1 LKITNAETIYV
12 RPKEIR
18 ERTDS
23 SQDALIVKVTTD
35 EGIIGYGEVDS
46 LPLLTKATFDSP
58 YSHTLSSGLRE
69 IIVGEDP
76 FEYEKIWHKMYQ
88 STLYVGREG
97 AVIHAMAG
105 IDIAL
110 WDIIGKA
117 LNKPVYKLLGGGFKD
132 KIRAYAS
139 AMFAFTPE
147 ETAERAK
154 SFVERGFTAV
164 KFGWEPMGPDPKLD
178 EALVRSI
185 REAVGDGSKWGAHV
199 TYITQS
205 EPLGLAHA
213 VKEARDFLS
222 DSSFLMLLGDNLS
235 QGAVTDLISQF
246 NSDNPDAL
254 ILLKEVP
261 DPEAFGTAELNEKKE
276 VIRVVEKAKEP
287 RSNFAIAGIYLFT
300 AEIHSAIAQ
309 IKPSRRGELEI
320 TDAIQKLLEM
330 GKKVDSHILDGWW
343 VDTGTGDDLL
353 KANRVILDDFLERDI
368 AGTVDSLSRIT
379 GRVQIQQAAE
389 VANSTVRGP
398 VSIAENCRIK
408 NSFVGPF
415 TSIGPGTVVENTSV
429 EHSIILE
436 NCHLRH
442 IQHLADSIIGKN
454 TKVLKGEYKSNI
466 TNLVIGD
473 DARIRS

>member
-1 LKITNAETIYV
+1 MAGLTTKALILCAGRGTRLRPLTHTTAKHLLPVANKPILFYILDYV
-12 RPKEIR
+12 RAASI
-18 ERTDS
+18 THIG
-23 SQDALIVKVTTD
+23 IVV
-35 EGIIGYGEVDS
+35 
-46 LPLLTKATFDSP
+46 SP
-58 YSHTLSSGLRE
+58 
-69 IIVGEDP
+69 
-76 FEYEKIWHKMYQ
+76 
-88 STLYVGREG
+88 
-97 AVIHAMAG
+97 
-105 IDIAL
+105 
-110 WDIIGKA
+110 
-117 LNKPVYKLLGGGFKD
+117 
-132 KIRAYAS
+132 
-139 AMFAFTPE
+139 
-147 ETAERAK
+147 ET
-154 SFVERGFTAV
+154 GNQ
-164 KFGWEPMGPDPKLD
+164 
-178 EALVRSI
+178 I